1 MRSVLILC
9 GAMLAASWN
18 LPASAAEPQSLVG
31 KDAPDFVLKANDGSN
46 LRLSEFRGQVVL
58 VNFWA
63 RWAGDTHREMRAL
76 DKINTTYERAG
87 LVVLGVSIDED
98 LRRAQEFADSMKV
111 SYPIMFDTGS
121 EIGRDYQLA
130 KMPMTVLVDRSG
142 VVRFLSR
149 RVQARRRSN
158 VPRTNTRA
166 ASRVTDRSDMNL
178 KSRVGSII
186 ACALLLAGEAYAAG
200 SALVAS
206 ADAAAPAAAAPV
218 PGATPPAPAAPPPNV
233 SPAAAQPGA
242 RPAQAPPP
250 MQAQPA
256 RRAPPPTARLRTS
269 RPWIKKCR
277 E

>member
-1 MRSVLILC
+1 MRSRLILC

-31 KDAPDFVLKANDGSN
+31 KEAPDFVLKANDGTN

-111 SYPIMFDTGS
+111 SYPVMFDTGS

-142 VVRFLSR
+142 VVRFSHVGFKR
-149 RVQARRRSN
+149 GD
-158 VPRTNTRA
+158 
-166 ASRVTDRSDMNL
+166 DRMYL
-178 KSRVGSII
+178 EQIRE
-186 ACALLLAGEAYAAG
+186 LL
-200 SALVAS
+200 
-206 ADAAAPAAAAPV
+206 
-218 PGATPPAPAAPPPNV
+218 
-233 SPAAAQPGA
+233 
-242 RPAQAPPP
+242 
-250 MQAQPA
+250 
-256 RRAPPPTARLRTS
+256 
-269 RPWIKKCR
+269 R